1 MLHCASGGHAAD
13 ATPKAFCCSQLLKV
27 QSITGAVRA
36 CSDQVA
42 VGPQRDAPRARADP
56 SVDHLSCNVPPPTAV
71 VKATVE
77 LQLARVGNPGAA
89 QLVEQE
95 QAEQAAAQAAQTA
108 AIQQQQ
114 LLFAQQAM
122 ALRPSIQSLPG
133 PPAFGL
139 PLAGAVP
146 MLPGTLSNH

>member
-1 MLHCASGGHAAD
+1 MCAL
-13 ATPKAFCCSQLLKV
+13 PL
-27 QSITGAVRA
+27 
-36 CSDQVA
+36 
-42 VGPQRDAPRARADP
+42 
-56 SVDHLSCNVPPPTAV
+56 TAV

-108 AIQQQQ
+108 AMQQQQQ

-122 ALRPSIQSLPG
+122 APRPSMQPLPW

-146 MLPGTLSNH
+146 MLPGTLYNH

>member
-1 MLHCASGGHAAD
+1 MCAF
-13 ATPKAFCCSQLLKV
+13 PL
-27 QSITGAVRA
+27 I
-36 CSDQVA
+36 
-42 VGPQRDAPRARADP
+42 
-56 SVDHLSCNVPPPTAV
+56 AV

-108 AIQQQQ
+108 AMQQQQQ

-122 ALRPSIQSLPG
+122 APRPPMQPLPG

-146 MLPGTLSNH
+146 MLPGTLCIHIACHASSGRLQPQNIRLAGMLPVDF